1 MISPGIE
8 HTYTNKPFRIWQG
21 IDKDTQI
28 EIPSIRKLKN
38 EPNPAYPLSKKMVYN
53 ILRNTIHNI
62 HNILNKR
69 KTNKINEN

>member
-28 EIPSIRKLKN
+28 ENPSIRKLKN
-38 EPNPAYPLSKKMVYN
+38 ESNPAYPLSKKMVYN
-53 ILRNTIHNI
+53 IHNI
-62 HNILNKR
+62 HIKR

>member
-38 EPNPAYPLSKKMVYN
+38 EDPKAYADREN
-53 ILRNTIHNI
+53 EILAAYREGRVVRN
-62 HNILNKR
+62 
-69 KTNKINEN
+69 